1 MAIASYQ
8 AQPGRYGEAEALSN
22 AELVFAIDT
31 AAAIAQINLAA
42 RAAVPAQAL
51 AAASMTAMAAAFA
64 PDPETGCRLLT
75 KLVKQE
81 TGPLDRTL
89 RERAVQLAGA
99 TNRYAAIADLPG
111 GEAVLHAWATRDEAL
126 KTYHCTLATQR
137 DPSTVLRTLLHDHHV
152 RALGVDPTF
161 ETTTNRLARS
171 CALRRLALTE
181 AGSR

>member
-1 MAIASYQ
+1 
-8 AQPGRYGEAEALSN
+8 
-22 AELVFAIDT
+22 
-31 AAAIAQINLAA
+31 
-42 RAAVPAQAL
+42 
-51 AAASMTAMAAAFA
+51 
-64 PDPETGCRLLT
+64 
-75 KLVKQE
+75 VKQE

-89 RERAVQLAGA
+89 RERAVQLASA

>member
-1 MAIASYQ
+1 
-8 AQPGRYGEAEALSN
+8 
-22 AELVFAIDT
+22 
-31 AAAIAQINLAA
+31 
-42 RAAVPAQAL
+42 
-51 AAASMTAMAAAFA
+51 MTAMAAAFA

-81 TGPLDRTL
+81 TGPLDRIL
-89 RERAVQLAGA
+89 RERAVQLADP
-99 TNRYAAIADLPG
+99 TNQYAAITDLPG
-111 GEAVLHAWATRDEAL
+111 GEAVLDAWAARDEAL
-126 KTYHCTLATQR
+126 RTYHRTLAAQR